1 MIGRE
6 RPGEQ
11 SEVAQLIQQTL
22 EQERWQR
29 EMMEQRYAQYGEDDE
44 EVGTPGLA
52 GRIIAPWWLDG
63 ALHPS
68 CASAA
73 FPGLLREARTPFP
86 ILGEPQSDGGDTDPS
101 FREPLV

>member
-44 EVGTPGLA
+44 EVWTPNHA
-52 GRIIAPWWLDG
+52 GAAVALWWLEE
-63 ALHPS
+63 AVQS
-68 CASAA
+68 SASTT
-73 FPGLLREARTPFP
+73 FPGLIKKPKSPGGAPSLREEKQT
-86 ILGEPQSDGGDTDPS
+86 LPS
-101 FREPLV
+101 ENL

>member
-44 EVGTPGLA
+44 EVGSPGLA
-52 GRIIAPWWLDG
+52 AGGIAPWWLEG
-63 ALHPS
+63 ALQTS
-68 CASAA
+68 SASTASL
-73 FPGLLREARTPFP
+73 GLVRKPTAPFP
-86 ILGEPQSDGGDTDPS
+86 VLGELLTPGDII
-101 FREPLV
+101 

>member
-44 EVGTPGLA
+44 EVGTLPGWE
-52 GRIIAPWWLDG
+52 R
-63 ALHPS
+63 H
-68 CASAA
+68 
-73 FPGLLREARTPFP
+73 R
-86 ILGEPQSDGGDTDPS
+86 
-101 FREPLV
+101 PLVA

>member
-52 GRIIAPWWLDG
+52 ASLIAPWWLG
-63 ALHPS
+63 GGLQPS
-68 CASAA
+68 SASTPS
-73 FPGLLREARTPFP
+73 PGLVKKPRAPLP
-86 ILGEPQSDGGDTDPS
+86 ILGEPPVSE
-101 FREPLV
+101 R

>member
-44 EVGTPGLA
+44 EVGRDWWPGCQRHRPLVAGWSFTDILCLCPVPGLVKKPRA
-52 GRIIAPWWLDG
+52 
-63 ALHPS
+63 
-68 CASAA
+68 
-73 FPGLLREARTPFP
+73 PFP
-86 ILGEPQSDGGDTDPS
+86 ILGEPP
-101 FREPLV
+101 V

>member
-52 GRIIAPWWLDG
+52 ASGIAPWWLDG
-63 ALHPS
+63 ALQPS
-68 CASAA
+68 SAFTA
-73 FPGLLREARTPFP
+73 FPGLVKPRAPFP
-86 ILGEPQSDGGDTDPS
+86 VLGEPPVWG
-101 FREPLV
+101 R

>member
-44 EVGTPGLA
+44 EVRDSWPGCQPCRPLV
-52 GRIIAPWWLDG
+52 
-63 ALHPS
+63 
-68 CASAA
+68 AA
-73 FPGLLREARTPFP
+73 WRCTAILCLYPFP
-86 ILGEPQSDGGDTDPS
+86 RPWEEAQSTTPYPRGAPVSEG
-101 FREPLV
+101 

>member
-44 EVGTPGLA
+44 EVGMPGLA
-52 GRIIAPWWLDG
+52 ASVIAPWRLDG

-68 CASAA
+68 AA
-73 FPGLLREARTPFP
+73 FPGFIKPREPFP
-86 ILGEPQSDGGDTDPS
+86 ILWETPI
-101 FREPLV
+101 